1 MAPSISDFVAVIP
14 VREDELA
21 EGFNASSNSGS
32 SKYLLLWAADIDGE
46 CDHNPKGQVGY

>member
-21 EGFNASSNSGS
+21 EGINVSSNNGS
-32 SKYLLLWAADIDGE
+32 SKYLLLWAADIDGVY
-46 CDHNPKGQVGY
+46 DHNPREQVGY